1 MRTLCTAGL
10 KLKETLSDAVES
22 LVKSDSDMKNP
33 AITLRIRDARWKAA
47 ATLVSEIRND
57 IARHQAECPSCSDE
71 VRVAEPQ

>member
-10 KLKETLSDAVES
+10 KLKEKLSDAVES
-22 LVKSDSDMKNP
+22 LMKSDSDMKNP

-57 IARHQAECPSCSDE
+57 LARHQAECPFCSNE
-71 VRVAEPQ
+71 VRVAQPE